1 MEKVLSRCARKLK
14 PCIMEALKSSG
25 TTLDAYSP
33 VVTTI
38 CQTVFETPKVHN
50 VVDTKE
56 NEVFFLYIWSSFIVE
71 FQHLYLTNSFDVG
84 QTGFGAFSQGDS
96 F

>member
-14 PCIMEALKSSG
+14 PYIMEALKSTGAS
-25 TTLDAYSP
+25 LDTYSP

-56 NEVFFLYIWSSFIVE
+56 NEVFL
-71 FQHLYLTNSFDVG
+71 LLP
-84 QTGFGAFSQGDS
+84 
-96 F
+96 